1 MLASLC
7 KSIFIASEVICPA
20 FTLKDLESLEN
31 KASKETFHLTA
42 KLAPSWRIIGEN
54 IGFAKEMLDQINAS
68 KLTDEAGKLTA
79 VWSKW
84 LNHTEDFPK
93 YPRTRK
99 GLRKLLESCDKETAE
114 QFFDFLG

>member
-1 MLASLC
+1 MLTSLC
-7 KSIFIASEVICPA
+7 KSIFIASEVIRPA

-31 KASKETFHLTA
+31 EASKETFHLTA

-54 IGFAKEMLDQINAS
+54 IGFATEMLDQMGES
-68 KLTDEAGKLTA
+68 KSTDEAGKLAA

-84 LNHTEDFPK
+84 LSHTDDFPK

-99 GLRKLLESCDKETAE
+99 GLRKLLETCDKKTAE